1 MPSITSRKC
10 GNIPSWKKL
19 FKQYWILLTVIQIC
33 GREKNPQSYHSA
45 ITLITLDLRRDR
57 ADILSYL
64 SEMKNSLADIRP
76 DVVKCWDCSK
86 NGKLTPI
93 YSLLVQIKLFGG
105 DAQIVA
111 MSGKR
116 LSLTALKVTVVQSA
130 LKGKSV
136 DAI

>member
-1 MPSITSRKC
+1 MREYSE
-10 GNIPSWKKL
+10 L
-19 FKQYWILLTVIQIC
+19 EEVIQAILDSID
-33 GREKNPQSYHSA
+33 RNSNMWTRKNPQSYHSA